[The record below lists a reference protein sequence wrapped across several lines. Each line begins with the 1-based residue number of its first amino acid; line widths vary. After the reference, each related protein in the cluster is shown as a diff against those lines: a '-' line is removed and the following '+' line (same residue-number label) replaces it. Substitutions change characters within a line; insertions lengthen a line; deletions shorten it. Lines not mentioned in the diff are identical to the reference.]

1 MLLSQQMLEVVELT
15 RLRDATVGTPGVNGL
30 SVEQRK
36 VGGLAGHW
44 SGQAA
49 RRGLVGCLAGRTAD
63 PSARSGPLLTPP
75 PPPGLLPI
83 L

>member
-1 MLLSQQMLEVVELT
+1 MLEVVELT

-36 VGGLAGHW
+36 VGGLAEHRR

-49 RRGLVGCLAGRTAD
+49 RRGLVGCLAGCIAD